1 MPEAVYAA
9 LQWQLEIVLAALAN
23 PSELAAD
30 ASGSGVGV
38 DRRCRG
44 YSALV
49 EVAQWSRLGGA
60 LVDRRVARVY
70 FLIEFREFLGEG
82 LQLFRTG
89 PGDVLDRARP

>member
-1 MPEAVYAA
+1 MPSAAAVRVGPRGQRGHRPAVPEAVYAA
-9 LQWQLEIVLAALAN
+9 PQWQLEIVLAALAN

-49 EVAQWSRLGGA
+49 EVAQWSRLRGA
-60 LVDRRVARVY
+60 LVD
-70 FLIEFREFLGEG
+70 
-82 LQLFRTG
+82 
-89 PGDVLDRARP
+89 